1 MGKVT
6 KIMLGLNILAGIAG
20 IVFGMGVK
28 GDLKKAEEDK
38 TAAVADAKTAKDST
52 DKLKTD
58 NQKLG
63 IDLQNSAGQLANAT
77 NQLAAT
83 QQTLASVQGGQGQM
97 AQDLLDAQAAQ
108 ATLRSELTAAQGL
121 ADQTTEL
128 QTAIADYQALGTP
141 ADLRNIKKRLEKI
154 DADKAARE
162 AKNET
167 PKGGTPR
174 SNTKPGAEIGAI
186 ASYDPKFNF
195 YVINRGADHGVK
207 AGDEFNV
214 LRGGNLVG
222 KIKIKQTQ
230 PTVSIAD
237 AVKEFTRQQLKAG
250 DKVAKAN

>member
-28 GDLKKAEEDK
+28 GDLKTSTDEKQ
-38 TAAVADAKTAKDST
+38 AAVAKAAEATKST
-52 DKLKTD
+52 SKLQQEIQ
-58 NQKLG
+58 QKG
-63 IDLQNSAGQLANAT
+63 SDLQQSQSKVFEATNALANA
-77 NQLAAT
+77 N
-83 QQTLASVQGGQGQM
+83 QTLASIQGGQGQM
-97 AQDLLDAQAAQ
+97 AQDLQLAQADN
-108 ATLRSELTAAQGL
+108 ATLQSQLVEAQG
-121 ADQTTEL
+121 
-128 QTAIADYQALGTP
+128 IAEEAKDMKEAFLDYEALGTP
-141 ADLRNIKKRLEKI
+141 ADLRKMKKRLEKI
-154 DADKAARE
+154 DADKAEKE
-162 AKNET
+162 ANGNK
-167 PKGGTPR
+167 PKGTPR
-174 SNTKPGAEIGAI
+174 SNAKPGAEIGAI

-237 AVKEFTRQQLKAG
+237 AVKEFTRQQLQAG

>member
-28 GDLKKAEEDK
+28 GDLKKAEEEK
-38 TAAVADAKTAKDST
+38 TAAVADAQQAKGGT
-52 DKLKTD
+52 GKLQTD
-58 NQKLG
+58 NQKL
-63 IDLQNSAGQLANAT
+63 ICDLQIAQGELNKAT
-77 NQLAAT
+77 NQLAAAN
-83 QQTLASVQGGQGQM
+83 QTLASVQGGQGQM
-97 AQDLLDAQAAQ
+97 AQDLQLAQADN
-108 ATLRSELTAAQGL
+108 ATLQSQLVAAQGL
-121 ADQTTEL
+121 AE
-128 QTAIADYQALGTP
+128 ALGTP
-141 ADLRNIKKRLEKI
+141 ADLRKMKKRLEKI
-154 DADKAARE
+154 DADKAATE
-162 AKNET
+162 SKNET

-174 SNTKPGAEIGAI
+174 TNAKPGAEIGAI

-214 LRGGNLVG
+214 LRAGNLVG

-237 AVKEFTRQQLKAG
+237 AVKEFTRQLLKAG

>member
-28 GDLKKAEEDK
+28 GDLKTATDEKQ
-38 TAAVADAKTAKDST
+38 AAVAKAAEATGGTS
-52 DKLKTD
+52 KLQQEK
-58 NQKLG
+58 QKLSSDFQITQG
-63 IDLQNSAGQLANAT
+63 DLAEATKNLTAANDS
-77 NQLAAT
+77 LAA
-83 QQTLASVQGGQGQM
+83 LQGGQGQM
-97 AQDLLDAQAAQ
+97 AQDLQLAQADN
-108 ATLRSELTAAQGL
+108 ATLQSQLTAAQGL
-121 ADQTTEL
+121 AEEAKDMKKDFV
-128 QTAIADYQALGTP
+128 DYEALGTP
-141 ADLRNIKKRLEKI
+141 ADLRKMKKRLEKI
-154 DADKAARE
+154 DAEKAVRE
-162 AKNET
+162 AKNKE
-167 PKGGTPR
+167 PKDTTRNNP
-174 SNTKPGAEIGAI
+174 KPGAEIGAI

-237 AVKEFTRQQLKAG
+237 AVKEFTRQQLQAG

>member
-28 GDLKKAEEDK
+28 GDLK
-38 TAAVADAKTAKDST
+38 TATDEKQVAVADAKTARDST
-52 DKLKTD
+52 GKLKTD

-77 NQLAAT
+77 NQLAAA

-97 AQDLLDAQAAQ
+97 AQDLQLAQADN
-108 ATLRSELTAAQGL
+108 ATLQSQLVEAQGL
-121 ADQTTEL
+121 ADNATEL

-141 ADLRNIKKRLEKI
+141 VDLRKMKNRLAKI
-154 DADKAARE
+154 DADKAERE
-162 AKNET
+162 ANNNK
-167 PKGGTPR
+167 PKGTPR

>member
-38 TAAVADAKTAKDST
+38 TVAVADAKTAKDST
-52 DKLKTD
+52 GQLERDKA
-58 NQKLG
+58 QLG
-63 IDLQNSAGQLANAT
+63 IDLQNSTGQLANAT
-77 NQLAAT
+77 NQLAAA
-83 QQTLASVQGGQGQM
+83 QETLASVQGGQGQM
-97 AQDLLDAQAAQ
+97 VKDLQLAQADN
-108 ATLRSELTAAQGL
+108 ATLQSQLVEAQGL
-121 ADQTTEL
+121 AEEAKDMKKDF
-128 QTAIADYQALGTP
+128 ADYEALGTP
-141 ADLRNIKKRLEKI
+141 ADLRNMKKRLEKV
-154 DADKAARE
+154 DADKAERE
-162 AKNET
+162 AKNNK
-167 PKGGTPR
+167 PKSTPR
-174 SNTKPGAEIGAI
+174 SNAKPGAEIGAI

-214 LRGGNLVG
+214 LRAGNLVG

-237 AVKEFTRQQLKAG
+237 AVKEFTRQLLKAG

>member
-28 GDLKKAEEDK
+28 GDLKKAEEEK
-38 TAAVADAKTAKDST
+38 TAAVADAQQAKGGT
-52 DKLKTD
+52 GKLQTD
-58 NQKLG
+58 NQKLNS
-63 IDLQNSAGQLANAT
+63 DLQIAQGELNKAT
-77 NQLAAT
+77 NQLAAAN
-83 QQTLASVQGGQGQM
+83 QTLASVQGGQGQM
-97 AQDLLDAQAAQ
+97 AQDLQLAQADN
-108 ATLRSELTAAQGL
+108 ATLQSQLVAAQGL
-121 ADQTTEL
+121 AEEAKNMKKDF
-128 QTAIADYQALGTP
+128 ADYEALGTP
-141 ADLRNIKKRLEKI
+141 ADLRKMKKRLEKI
-154 DADKAARE
+154 DADKAATE
-162 AKNET
+162 SKNET

-174 SNTKPGAEIGAI
+174 TNAKPGAEIGAI

-214 LRGGNLVG
+214 LRAGNLVG

-237 AVKEFTRQQLKAG
+237 AVKEFTRQLLKAG